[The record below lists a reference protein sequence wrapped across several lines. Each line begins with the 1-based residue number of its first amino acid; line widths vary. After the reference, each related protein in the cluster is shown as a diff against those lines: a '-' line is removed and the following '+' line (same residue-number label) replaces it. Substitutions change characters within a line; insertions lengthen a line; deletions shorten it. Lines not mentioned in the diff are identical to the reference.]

1 MKAKLYNRQFTI
13 SPTGVTLDG
22 AWVATVNDPILQ
34 DLAGI
39 GASAELALAH
49 LLLQIAGA
57 LVSGEADLNTR
68 DAA

>member
-1 MKAKLYNRQFTI
+1 MEAKLYDRQFTV
-13 SPTGVTLDG
+13 SPTGVTPDD
-22 AWVATVNDPILQ
+22 AWVATVNDPFLQ

-57 LVSGEADLNTR
+57 LVSGEADLDTR
-68 DAA
+68 DTA